1 MAAPTWK
8 NALLP
13 NPEVHG
19 KPMPPALAMRLSAP
33 VVSERLALEPMG
45 ERHAVAFFEPLQDDA
60 LYTWISMK
68 RPESLQWL
76 QAHWRRIETR
86 VAPDGLTAW
95 PTWAVRRL
103 ADGAYIGRVD
113 AEIDADL
120 VALNVGYYF
129 FPAFWGQG
137 YATEALSAATQHFVK
152 LGVHRLV
159 ATVTSGNTASA
170 RVLEK
175 SGYQFTRVLSG
186 NDTLRGVAVDD
197 DEYVLVAP

>member
-1 MAAPTWK
+1 MGALTWR
-8 NALLP
+8 NALPRSSETL
-13 NPEVHG
+13 
-19 KPMPPALAMRLSAP
+19 KKLMPVELAMRLSAP
-33 VVSERLALEPMG
+33 VDTARLALEPMG
-45 ERHAVAFFEPLQDDA
+45 ECHAAAFFGPLQDDA
-60 LYTWISMK
+60 VYQWISMNK
-68 RPESLQWL
+68 PVSLELL
-76 QAHWRRIETR
+76 QGHWKRIEAR

-129 FPAFWGQG
+129 FPPFWGQG
-137 YATEALSAATQHFVK
+137 YATEAVHAATQHLIA
-152 LGVHRLV
+152 LGVRRLI

-175 SGYQFTRVLSG
+175 AGYQFTRVLPG

-197 DEYVLVAP
+197 DEYVFVAL